1 MNAKRRQRAQSVTP
15 RILPSTQLAG
25 RGIVRRSAGFTLIE
39 VMVTVVILTLGLL
52 TIMGVFLGAAKAN
65 RYAQKIDI
73 ASHLAEQTMERFQD
87 VGYGQVL
94 PFTEQYGDITK
105 YPDHRRQVIVTEANS
120 LKDVRVLVFF
130 DNDKHH
136 TEFRTVFTN
145 L

>member
-1 MNAKRRQRAQSVTP
+1 MRAWKRKQTHAVTRRHFARVQPVGKRA
-15 RILPSTQLAG
+15 AG
-25 RGIVRRSAGFTLIE
+25 RSAGFTLIE
-39 VMVTVVILTLGLL
+39 VMTTVVILTLGLL

-87 VGYGQVL
+87 VGYGLIQ
-94 PFTEQYGDITK
+94 PFSEQYGDIAD

-130 DNDKHH
+130 DNDQHH
-136 TEFRTVFTN
+136 AEFRTLFTN